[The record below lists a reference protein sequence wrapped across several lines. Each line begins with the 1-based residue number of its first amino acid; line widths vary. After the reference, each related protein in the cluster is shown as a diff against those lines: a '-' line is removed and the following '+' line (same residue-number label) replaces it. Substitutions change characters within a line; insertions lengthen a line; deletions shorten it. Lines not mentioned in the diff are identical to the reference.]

1 MSGSSAAPRRLLFCL
16 TLLASVS
23 VSQETT
29 LDLRKALERAQ
40 EANLELRAAKQ
51 QRAIAISGI
60 TTAKQIPNPTL
71 TVSGTQDVPHS
82 SVVWDQPIELGGK
95 RSKRIA
101 VAREEQQATEL
112 DIAALSRQIRR
123 RTREAFFRA
132 LVQRAQAE
140 QSKSALD
147 LATRTKEVAQARYDA
162 GDVPQLDV
170 IQADAELARA
180 DADYHLAEQLE
191 KASDAQLAA
200 LLNLKVDQPPS
211 IQGHAQDMPP
221 LPSLADV
228 TDRAFKSNSDLVK
241 TAQDLRTEERRL
253 ALARSARIPNVDL
266 QAGVDLDNPPD
277 FQVGPRGQIAVQ
289 LPLFYRNQGEI
300 QLSNARIEL
309 LRLTLESQR
318 TNTAAT
324 VTAAFYDFEAKRRQ
338 AEQYKDRIV
347 PENVKLAGMANDS
360 YQSGKTNLLILID
373 AQRRLNDVQKAYLD
387 SLLAAQNSF
396 AQLEE
401 AVGAPLD

>member
-1 MSGSSAAPRRLLFCL
+1 MMGSNATPRRLLLCL
-16 TLLASVS
+16 TLLTSLSIA
-23 VSQETT
+23 QETT

-71 TVSGTQDVPHS
+71 TASGTQDVPHA
-82 SVVWDQPIELGGK
+82 SVVWDQPIELAGK
-95 RSKRIA
+95 RGKRIA

-132 LVQRAQAE
+132 LVQRAQTE

-147 LATRTKEVAQARYDA
+147 LATRTKDVAQARYEA
-162 GDVPQLDV
+162 GDVAQLDV

-180 DADYHLAEQLE
+180 DADYHLAEQL
-191 KASDAQLAA
+191 KKTSDAQLAA
-200 LLNLKVDQPPS
+200 LLNLKVDQPPPVR
-211 IQGHAQDMPP
+211 GRAEEMPP

-228 TDRAFKSNSDLVK
+228 TDTALKSNSDLVR
-241 TAQDLRTEERRL
+241 TSQDLRTEERRL
-253 ALARSARIPNVDL
+253 TLARSARIPNVDV

-277 FQVGPRGQIAVQ
+277 FQIGPRGQIAVQ
-289 LPLFYRNQGEI
+289 VPLFYRAQGEI

-338 AEQYKDRIV
+338 AEQYRDRIV
-347 PENVKLAGMANDS
+347 PENVKLADMANDS
-360 YQSGKTNLLILID
+360 YQSGKTNLLTLID

-387 SLLAAQNSF
+387 SLLAAQSSF
-396 AQLEE
+396 ALLEE